1 MVLFYRSLFIC
12 KYSYQCNLL
21 SNSGSWSSK
30 YMYIDAHFHRMQ
42 LPYRTYAW
50 HSMLFDC
57 ILGLLWRCVQYHHSG
72 GIQFPICLII
82 FMSVKLPGSSNF
94 EMNEFYHQ
102 MRISNKN
109 ISLWIS
115 LPMFLC
121 YNLIYNHAYGSSGQW
136 HLIFIVFSGLSFI
149 FSLLYDR
156 VEGGAL
162 SSFTESPCQT
172 QWVLIF
178 LIRAGNRRPGCLPG
192 L

>member
-30 YMYIDAHFHRMQ
+30 YMYIDAHFHLMQ

-50 HSMLFDC
+50 YSMLFDC
-57 ILGLLWRCVQYHHSG
+57 IPGLPWRCVHYHHSG

-115 LPMFLC
+115 LPMFLSVTI
-121 YNLIYNHAYGSSGQW
+121 LIYNHAYGSSG
-136 HLIFIVFSGLSFI
+136 SGIWFLLFPLDFPSF
-149 FSLLYDR
+149 FSLLDDI

-162 SSFTESPCQT
+162 SPFTESPCQT

-178 LIRAGNRRPGCLPG
+178 FNKGWQ
-192 L
+192 